1 MQQWFSRSLAEL
13 CARRGKRLILWDEAL
28 HPTLPR
34 EVTVQVWRRVE
45 TLEAALAQGHNA
57 ILSSPYYLDLAFPAE
72 RHLAFSPSA
81 GGNSLVA
88 AQQAL
93 LAAPELA
100 DVHRGL
106 AWAMAR
112 ADSLETVTG
121 PARGRTLGGEGCL
134 WGELV
139 DEAVPMAAC
148 MTPASRCGGLWS
160 ETPESPQDHRERLA
174 ALFPVLERTTACEP
188 RPATR
193 ACAALGLQ
201 ANLTVP
207 LRELFEALVPL
218 RWYKRLLGQG
228 LDGRLRGAEAVLRSR
243 DAKTPL
249 TAPVDFV
256 PSESLVL
263 RRLANCQGMT
273 AWVAQGERWLSAIEA
288 LSSAFVREGPLPFA
302 PHGHAL
308 ATLAKVR

>member
-1 MQQWFSRSLAEL
+1 M
-13 CARRGKRLILWDEAL
+13 G
-28 HPTLPR
+28 
-34 EVTVQVWRRVE
+34 
-45 TLEAALAQGHNA
+45 
-57 ILSSPYYLDLAFPAE
+57 
-72 RHLAFSPSA
+72 
-81 GGNSLVA
+81 
-88 AQQAL
+88 
-93 LAAPELA
+93 
-100 DVHRGL
+100 
-106 AWAMAR
+106 
-112 ADSLETVTG
+112 
-121 PARGRTLGGEGCL
+121 
-134 WGELV
+134 
-139 DEAVPMAAC
+139 
-148 MTPASRCGGLWS
+148 

-174 ALFPVLERTTACEP
+174 AFSPVLERTTACEP

-263 RRLANCQGMT
+263 RRLAELPRDDP
-273 AWVAQGERWLSAIEA
+273 AWVAQGERWLSAMEA
-288 LSSAFVREGPLPFA
+288 LSSAFCEEGPSRPLLPTAMPSPRWRALVNQDPRLLELAEQFQDLEAGRRVSRCPRRSSGGLCREPQGALPFSRA
-302 PHGHAL
+302 PLWYSG
-308 ATLAKVR
+308 KG